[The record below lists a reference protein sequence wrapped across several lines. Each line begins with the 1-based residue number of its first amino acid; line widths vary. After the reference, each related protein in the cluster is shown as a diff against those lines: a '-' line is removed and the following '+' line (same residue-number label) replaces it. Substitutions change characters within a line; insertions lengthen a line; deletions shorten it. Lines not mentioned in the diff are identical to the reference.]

1 MFTEKMTKR
10 NIVQID
16 ELPNNYFEVHEVYGH
31 KMNRYYYD
39 SITFKVFFK
48 PLRGN
53 KYRIVKIR
61 QDKRINNRFFDQ
73 FVMTDINGKQNRIGY
88 DTLIESFSIG
98 DALMNCF
105 N

>member
-1 MFTEKMTKR
+1 MAKNHIR
-10 NIVQID
+10 SIVEVD
-16 ELPNNYFEVHEVYGH
+16 ELPESCFEVHEVFGH

-39 SITFKVFFK
+39 PITFKVYFK

-53 KYRIVKIR
+53 KYRIVNILH
-61 QDKRINNRFFDQ
+61 DKRANSIFFDQ
-73 FVMTDINGKQNRIGY
+73 LAITDINGKQNRIGY
-88 DTLIESFSIG
+88 YILIESFSIG